1 MQLIGVSKWPP
12 MAPGMPRQ
20 EMAMQN
26 VRSFPFGLKASA
38 ILKGIFED
46 STETC
51 IFSLFFLGGGHAC
64 GILGFWGHLLQR
76 SLFYLKIQAPHDL
89 IISFFKM

>member
-12 MAPGMPRQ
+12 MAPVMPEQ

-38 ILKGIFED
+38 ILKVIFED

-51 IFSLFFLGGGHAC
+51 IFSLFFLGGGAC
-64 GILGFWGHLLQR
+64 LWNFGVLGALVATFIVL
-76 SLFYLKIQAPHDL
+76 SENTSPA
-89 IISFFKM
+89 